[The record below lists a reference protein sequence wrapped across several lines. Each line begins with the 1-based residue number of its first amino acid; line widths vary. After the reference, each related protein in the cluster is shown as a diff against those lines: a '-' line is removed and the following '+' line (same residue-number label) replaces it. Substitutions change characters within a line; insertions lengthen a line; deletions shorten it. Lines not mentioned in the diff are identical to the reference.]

1 MKRLNINRELFWF
14 YINSFE
20 LNENYR
26 LSTQAKPNGLTIV
39 TLQYVEL
46 DDNSKPATLNVYEN
60 KDGTTTI
67 DYERGKNVKLSKNIA
82 EGAVNYSIL
91 R

>member
-1 MKRLNINRELFWF
+1 MKRLNINRESFWF

-20 LNENYR
+20 LNENYK
-26 LSTQAKPNGLTIV
+26 LTTTAKPNGLTIV
-39 TLQYVEL
+39 TLQYIEL

-60 KDGTTTI
+60 KDGTMTI

-82 EGAVNYSIL
+82 EGAVNYSIT